1 MLIIFHVIPPL
12 SAYSD
17 FHCQNK
23 TKIPLADSQTLQQEW
38 LVTQPPIKR
47 YDIPVLT
54 KQNIPDILKYFH
66 IETSTYGLDNPTYNP
81 YGRDFFCWELKDP
94 SSGLLGVYL
103 KPRNNPFCIQ
113 YPQGDK
119 ESTLVD
125 LLKYEIAIEEAFVF
139 WDAHQQPPAAE
150 INQEL
155 IVLNLFADE
164 SKEDAINDY
173 LIKNQIINKPLLVK
187 LGCYNATPN
196 TGLVVNLP
204 WGNFDD
210 LEIAAVYFD
219 NGMRLLPEDIK
230 NSSLKRKISWR
241 EELKQE
247 EQTGLNQTENEGV
260 KAALLK
266 ENIKKLTEEINNFRQ
281 EIIKTQTY
289 NLADLLKLANG
300 AQNIYLFAFDIQK
313 RIKEI
318 ELPDADDPYQAIRDW
333 KRENNLYTFP
343 PLIKQSNYYYE
354 GYTLKHTC
362 ETANHIYHIICQ
374 YDYPKRLQQ
383 WKNQAILKP
392 GNYLGYDLRN
402 LLGKESK
409 KLYKEDGSYLWY
421 NFSKGFLDD
430 RFYIDG
436 MKVECEDFFFRI
448 YKHYITET
456 LSLIP
461 PPLKRKI
468 N

>member
-1 MLIIFHVIPPL
+1 MLIIFHVISPL
-12 SAYSD
+12 AAYSD
-17 FHCQNK
+17 FHRQNK

-38 LVTQPPIKR
+38 LASQPQMKR
-47 YDIPVLT
+47 YDIPVLS
-54 KQNIPDILKYFH
+54 KESIPEILKYFN
-66 IETSTYGLDNPTYNP
+66 IETSPYGLDNPSYNP
-81 YGRDFFCWELKDP
+81 YGRDFFYFELKDP

-103 KPRNNPFCIQ
+103 KPRNNPFCIR

-139 WDAHQQPPAAE
+139 WDDHQQPPTAE

-173 LIKNQIINKPLLVK
+173 LIENQIINKPLLVK

-196 TGLVVNLP
+196 TGLVCPLP
-204 WGNFDD
+204 GGEFEGM
-210 LEIAAVYFD
+210 EIAAIYFD
-219 NGMRLLPEDIK
+219 NGMRILLEDEKTSGFKKGIA
-230 NSSLKRKISWR
+230 WR
-241 EELKQE
+241 EEIKQKY
-247 EQTGLNQTENEGV
+247 QTELNQTENERM
-260 KAALLK
+260 KTLLQ
-266 ENIKKLTEEINNFRQ
+266 ENIKKLTEAINNLHQ

-289 NLADLLKLANG
+289 TLAGLLKLANG
-300 AQNIYLFAFDIQK
+300 AKNIYLFSFNIQK

-318 ELPDADDPYQAIRDW
+318 ELPDADDPYQVIRDW

-354 GYTLKHTC
+354 GYTLKHVC
-362 ETANHIYHIICQ
+362 ETANHIYHITCQ